1 MTRLSKYDPA
11 AAQADSTAA
20 AAIQYRTYPSAV
32 LVRPWAVDH
41 FNWLCGGLLTDGHI
55 DEDGLSERILECV
68 QRRQGMASD
77 WQSREVEVTGRS
89 DGYLVEIRIDEQVWW
104 ISLDQIMRV
113 AVK

>member
-1 MTRLSKYDPA
+1 
-11 AAQADSTAA
+11 
-20 AAIQYRTYPSAV
+20 
-32 LVRPWAVDH
+32 
-41 FNWLCGGLLTDGHI
+41 
-55 DEDGLSERILECV
+55 
-68 QRRQGMASD
+68 MASD